1 MPIITK
7 RPKAK
12 SDLTEIWDYIADDS
26 EAQADKFLDRVDS
39 TIRTVASTPYMGRSR
54 KELSEGLR
62 SFPVGQYL
70 IFYRLI
76 ANGIEIV
83 RVLHGSRKVDTGFFL
98 DEE

>member
-12 SDLTEIWDYIADDS
+12 SDLAEIWDYIADDS
-26 EAQADKFLDRVDS
+26 EAQADKFLERVDN
-39 TIRTVASTPYMGRSR
+39 TIHTVASTPYMGRSR
-54 KELSEGLR
+54 KELAEGLR

-76 ANGIEIV
+76 THGIEIV
-83 RVLHGSRKVDTGFFL
+83 RVLHGSRNVEAGFFL